1 MTISGIIVEYN
12 PMHNGHLF
20 HIEQTKKITSSDA
33 IIAVM
38 SGNFVQRGEPAFIN
52 KWSRTKMALLG
63 GVDLV
68 IELPLIYSISS
79 AEGFAFGAVS
89 TLNSLG
95 IVDNI
100 CFGSESGD
108 INELS
113 LIANI
118 LTQEPTAY
126 KSFLHDQLKSG
137 ISYPKARENS
147 LTNYIITNNIKNVKP
162 DIVQNTISSSNNILA
177 IEYIKALIKISSNI
191 KPIKINRISNSYND
205 KELTGELSSATSI
218 RNNFSE
224 GSIKSTLP
232 SFSYD
237 IINKEIKEGRGP
249 ISLNDFSNII
259 LYKLRNSDENY
270 IEALLDVEEGL
281 HNKIKI
287 QAENCNSITQLIE
300 NVKNKRYTRTRIQ
313 RILLYAMLGITKTFK
328 EKIHE
333 SPEYIRVLGFNSKG
347 RALLHDIKKKC
358 PLPVIS
364 NPTSKHAELMKY
376 DILASDI
383 YVLGYKGTNTKYSK
397 QDLKTPP
404 IIL

>member
-1 MTISGIIVEYN
+1 MTISGVIVEYN

-20 HIEQTKKITSSDA
+20 HLEQTKEITNCDA

-38 SGNFVQRGEPAFIN
+38 SGNFMQRGEPAFIN

-100 CFGSESGD
+100 CFGGESGD
-108 INELS
+108 ISELTF
-113 LIANI
+113 IANI
-118 LTQEPTAY
+118 LTQEPAAY
-126 KSFLHDQLKSG
+126 KSFLHEELKSG

-147 LTNYIITNNIKNVKP
+147 LTNYIITNNFQNVKP

-191 KPIKINRISNSYND
+191 KPIKINRISNSYNEMD
-205 KELTGELSSATSI
+205 LTGKISSATSI
-218 RNNFSE
+218 RNNFNNVKV
-224 GSIKSTLP
+224 KSSLP
-232 SFSYD
+232 PFAYD
-237 IINKEIKEGRGP
+237 IINKEINAGRGP
-249 ISLNDFSNII
+249 ISLNEFSDII

-270 IEALLDVEEGL
+270 IESLLDVNEGL
-281 HNKIKI
+281 HNKIKRE
-287 QAENCNSITQLIE
+287 AEDCNSISQLIE
-300 NVKNKRYTRTRIQ
+300 NVKNKRYPKTRIQ
-313 RILLYAMLGITKTFK
+313 RILLYALLGIKKDFK
-328 EKIHE
+328 EKIQR
-333 SPEYIRVLGFNSKG
+333 SPEYVRVLGFNSKG
-347 RALLHDIKKKC
+347 RSLLHSIKNIC
-358 PLPVIS
+358 TLPVIS
-364 NPTSKHAELMKY
+364 NPTSKHAQLMKY
-376 DILASDI
+376 DILATDT
-383 YVLGYKGTNTKYSK
+383 YVLSYKDPSGKYSK